1 MTCPRP
7 RRWVLR
13 PTLDRLDERSL
24 LSGLTPA
31 LLTHAYGLDAIT
43 FNAGGQVI
51 KGTGSGETIALV
63 DAFHDPFIS
72 GDLQTFDQA
81 YGLPNPSFSQVDL
94 AGARINS
101 GWAQEEDL
109 DVEWAHA
116 IAPGANIIVVEA
128 RSDSTKDLLAAVDVA
143 RSEPGVVAVSM
154 SWGGGETS
162 NELSYNSHF
171 TTPAGHT
178 GITFATSSGD
188 NGPAGGAEW
197 PGVSTRV
204 LSVGGTTL
212 QVDSAGNYQGESAWN
227 GSSGGN
233 SQRVSEPAF
242 QLSVQSSGR
251 RSTPDV
257 AFDADPNT
265 GVAVYSTD
273 PAFGVGSWVEVGGT
287 SVGAPAWS
295 AIIAIADQE
304 RAANGKSSL
313 DGATQTLPTLYS
325 LPSSDFHQ
333 AGSLTTTGLGTP
345 NGAGL
350 INDLAASTLT
360 TVSPQI
366 SVRAG
371 SRGINGAKVTSAG
384 ESDAV
389 ARSGSGPHHHA
400 IDRAL
405 HELAGVSSHGSRV
418 VSGGAHHGAALR
430 NRSAMYG
437 LPGSAIVRGFSQD
450 ST

>member
-1 MTCPRP
+1 
-7 RRWVLR
+7 
-13 PTLDRLDERSL
+13 
-24 LSGLTPA
+24 LTPA

-43 FNAGGQVI
+43 FNANGQVI

-72 GDLQTFDQA
+72 ADLQTFDQA
-81 YGLPNPSFSQVDL
+81 YGLPNPSFNQVDL

-128 RSDSTKDLLAAVDVA
+128 RSDSTRDLLAAVDVA
-143 RSEPGVVAVSM
+143 RNQPGVVAVSM
-154 SWGGGETS
+154 SWGGGETA
-162 NELSYNSHF
+162 NEQSYNNHF
-171 TTPAGHT
+171 VTPAGHT
-178 GITFATSSGD
+178 GVTFITASGD

-197 PGVSTRV
+197 PGVSARV

-212 QVDSAGNYQGESAWN
+212 QVDSGGNYQNESAWY

-233 SQRVSEPAF
+233 SQYVSEPAF
-242 QLSVQSSGR
+242 QLSAQSSGR
-251 RSTPDV
+251 RTTPDV

-265 GVAVYSTD
+265 GVAVYNTD
-273 PAFGVGSWVEVGGT
+273 PAIGIASWVQVGGT
-287 SVGAPAWS
+287 SLGAPAWA

-304 RAANGKSSL
+304 RAANGKGSL

-333 AGSLTTTGLGTP
+333 VGSLTTTGRGTP
-345 NGAGL
+345 NGAAL
-350 INDLAASTLT
+350 VNDLAASTLT
-360 TVSPQI
+360 VVSPQVSI
-366 SVRAG
+366 
-371 SRGINGAKVTSAG
+371 RGGFRQGNAAHVTSG
-384 ESDAV
+384 SESQAT
-389 ARSGSGPHHHA
+389 ARSGSGPHRHA
-400 IDRAL
+400 VDRAL
-405 HELAGVSSHGSRV
+405 HELAHQSSRGFRV
-418 VSGGAHHGAALR
+418 VSGAAHHGAALR
-430 NRSAMYG
+430 SRMAMYG
-437 LPGSAIVRGFSQD
+437 LDGSAIVRGLSQE